1 MKISRAHPYVG
12 QCKVYSWPEANDDVV
27 DIVSGFGGDVVV
39 VVAGDDYAGQPSY
52 RLTVTERGIVGY
64 VHKMWLEA
72 TS

>member
-1 MKISRAHPYVG
+1 MRVRRVHPYVG

-27 DIVSGFGGDVVV
+27 DIVSGYGGDVVV
-39 VVAGDDYAGQPSY
+39 AGDVYAGQPSY

-64 VHKMWLEA
+64 VHEMWLGA